1 MVITG
6 WDPVI
11 WGPVSESVRIKA
23 FSPAHLDTGG
33 YGPTPFTARDS
44 GRPQP
49 SPDIGT
55 RSLPGPGQGRV
66 VSFSQKHSTD
76 LAGQTSIF
84 HHSNRQQK
92 RTQGVLGARQGAP
105 GPTTLLAYLLGGRMS
120 DGGYRIARIVL
131 TRRRRGS
138 ADTGRSE
145 GSVFWDI

>member
-76 LAGQTSIF
+76 RAGQTSIF

-92 RTQGVLGARQGAP
+92 RTQGVLGTRQGAP
-105 GPTTLLAYLLGGRMS
+105 GHPGGNWEPSGPGRALQHGS
-120 DGGYRIARIVL
+120 SHPYHAFGISFGG
-131 TRRRRGS
+131 
-138 ADTGRSE
+138 
-145 GSVFWDI
+145 